1 MMCIEIHRFNI
12 WIYSFNVLIQG
23 LNALKFSV
31 FFRFRSWAY
40 KVDGCKPVLQANQG
54 SYQSVPE
61 VNGQAENE
69 DLHEQ
74 VEEEGGDDDET
85 DPGVNAS
92 LRCTSVGEI
101 TTCQF

>member
-1 MMCIEIHRFNI
+1 MMCIEIHSFNI
-12 WIYSFNVLIQG
+12 LIYSFNVLIQG